1 MSFRKDIILS
11 ADAACDFDLPAL
23 AQVLNP
29 IWIRVL
35 TAQFKLQHSS
45 ALELLTTSIRRCHG
59 FLL

>member
-11 ADAACDFDLPAL
+11 ANAACNFDLAAL

-35 TAQFKLQHSS
+35 TAQHSS
-45 ALELLTTSIRRCHG
+45 KSALSAQYPSCS
-59 FLL
+59 

>member
-11 ADAACDFDLPAL
+11 ADAACNFNLPAFKL

-35 TAQFKLQHSS
+35 TAQHSS
-45 ALELLTTSIRRCHG
+45 ESALSAQHPSCS
-59 FLL
+59 